1 MGFTRVKLRR
11 QTRCGKSNLL
21 TPLASGQTGAT
32 GLAALTRMAVGGVAL
47 CCLFAKVIALGWL
60 LEVFDQRAC
69 LEY

>member
-1 MGFTRVKLRR
+1 MGFTLVKLRR

-21 TPLASGQTGAT
+21 TPPASGQTGAT
-32 GLAALTRMAVGGVAL
+32 GLAAFTRMAVVGVAL

-60 LEVFDQRAC
+60 LEVSVQRAF